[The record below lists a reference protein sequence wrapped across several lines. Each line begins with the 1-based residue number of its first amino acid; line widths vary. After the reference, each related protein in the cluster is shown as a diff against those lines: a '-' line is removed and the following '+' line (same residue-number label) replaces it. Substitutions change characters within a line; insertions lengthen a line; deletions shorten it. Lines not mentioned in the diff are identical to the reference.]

1 MGRQEE
7 ILDAAISI
15 ADERGL
21 DAVSMRSVAELV
33 GVTPMALYPHVG
45 SKAALLD
52 EMIGRLLG
60 QLLPEPGT
68 PEAAGRGRQGELS
81 ELDGLGWRERLGL
94 LGRGARAMT
103 LRHPWAAGLVFTR
116 PTLAPGSLRVVDL
129 IYAALLDAGIPPGQ
143 VPRMERMISSFF
155 LGHAASEAGGR
166 FGPLTQEQR
175 EQRFVAAER
184 SLPGHR
190 RLAGSVDW
198 LVDWDAEFEADLNDL
213 MALIQAVASR

>member
-52 EMIGRLLG
+52 GMIGRLLG
-60 QLLPEPGT
+60 QLVPEPGA
-68 PEAAGRGRQGELS
+68 PGAPDG
-81 ELDGLGWRERLGL
+81 LDGPERLRRVA
-94 LGRGARAMT
+94 RGARAMA
-103 LRHPWAAGLVFTR
+103 LRHPWAAGLVFTQ

-129 IYAALLDAGIPPGQ
+129 IYAALLDAGIPPAQ
-143 VPRMERMISSFF
+143 VPRMERMVSSFI
-155 LGHAASEAGGR
+155 LGHVASEAGGR
-166 FGPLTQEQR
+166 FGPATQEQR
-175 EQRFVAAER
+175 DQRWAKAVQE
-184 SLPGHR
+184 LPGHA
-190 RLAGSVDW
+190 RLAGSVEW
-198 LVDWDAEFEADLNDL
+198 PVDWDAEFEADLRDL
-213 MALIQAVASR
+213 ELMIEAVTGRETGAR

>member
-15 ADERGL
+15 ADEHGL
-21 DAVSMRSVAELV
+21 DAVSMRSVAGSV

-60 QLLPEPGT
+60 QLLPEPVG
-68 PEAAGRGRQGELS
+68 PEAPG
-81 ELDGLGWRERLGL
+81 LDGLGWRERLAQL
-94 LGRGARAMT
+94 ARGARAMA

-116 PTLAPGSLRVVDL
+116 STLAPGSLRVVDL
-129 IYAALLDAGIPPGQ
+129 IYAALLDAGIPPAQ
-143 VPRMERMISSFF
+143 VPRLERMVSSFF

-166 FGPLTQEQR
+166 FGPPTQEQR
-175 EQRFVAAER
+175 EQRWARATQT
-184 SLPGHR
+184 LPGHS
-190 RLAGSVDW
+190 RLAGSVEW
-198 LVDWDAEFEADLNDL
+198 PVDWDAEFEADLRDL
-213 MALIQAVASR
+213 VLMIEAVASR